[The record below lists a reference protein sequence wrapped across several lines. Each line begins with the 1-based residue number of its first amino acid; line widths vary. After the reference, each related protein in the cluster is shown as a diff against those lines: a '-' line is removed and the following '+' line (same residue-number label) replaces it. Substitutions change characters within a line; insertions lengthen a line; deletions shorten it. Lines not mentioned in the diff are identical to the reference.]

1 MLLAQSW
8 PYCFLEVNTIHCP
21 PSVYLPV
28 DGTMNKFQCWVVLCF
43 YQVIILINFV
53 HILQSTLS
61 AIGGMAVECITEKYS

>member
-8 PYCFLEVNTIHCP
+8 PYCFLEVNTIHCHL
-21 PSVYLPV
+21 SVYLPV

-53 HILQSTLS
+53 HILQSTFS
-61 AIGGMAVECITEKYS
+61 ANGGMAVECITEKYS